1 MAPPL
6 GIGNVFYEKLNALIT
21 KIGTY
26 KEAGLVRKHI
36 VEALKVFPN
45 LEAVLGVIPDK
56 ASRGGQAHC
65 IVLKGTVPVYFQG
78 SKWNTPVGFWIPPE
92 YPAVAPLSYVLPP
105 KDTMFIRHNH
115 PVVDST
121 GKVTIDYAQD
131 WNHKSNLLGLVN
143 RMCFVF
149 SANPPLSS
157 TRPSVTRTSLVKPS
171 GTLYPEAQRG
181 PYSSRQPLV
190 QPESSSYMPLTY
202 GSQTA
207 AAKQALISTLSDRM
221 RRDLLNRRAELA
233 QFGSRI
239 SDEINDVYADLQQRQ
254 AVSRASDAEA
264 LKAQHVQMQTELMT
278 IETQIKNL
286 DSADAYNNVTQRSV
300 VDDATDS
307 MNASVRQ
314 VTRLNAEN
322 NALEDAMYAIYRAM
336 ADDEVDTAE
345 GLRAIRKLAREQ
357 FYARA
362 LLWKVE
368 QTRQHRAKL
377 SRQAPAG
384 M

>member
-6 GIGNVFYEKLNALIT
+6 GIGNVFIEKLNALIT

-26 KEAGLVRKHI
+26 REAGLVRKHI
-36 VEALKVFPN
+36 VEALKIFPN

-56 ASRGGQAHC
+56 AVRGGQAHC

-105 KDTMFIRHNH
+105 KGTMFIRHNH
-115 PVVDST
+115 PVVDAT
-121 GKVTIDYAQD
+121 GKVTVDYCQV
-131 WNHKSNLLGLVN
+131 WHQHSNLLGLVN

-157 TRPSVTRTSLVKPS
+157 SRPSVTRTSFSRP
-171 GTLYPEAQRG
+171 GGQLYPRAESIRD
-181 PYSSRQPLV
+181 PYGSGSH
-190 QPESSSYMPLTY
+190 MPPAY

-221 RRDLLNRRAELA
+221 RRDLLNRRAELT

-254 AVSRASDAEA
+254 AVSRGTDAEV
-264 LKAQHVQMQTELMT
+264 LKAQHAQMQTELMT

-286 DSADAYNNVTQRSV
+286 DSADVYSNVTHRLV

-307 MNASVRQ
+307 LNASVRQ

-336 ADDEVDTAE
+336 ADDEVDAVE

-377 SRQAPAG
+377 SQHGQTPAG